1 MMMRRYIPVMT
12 DSDKKLPYYLV
23 DIAQRWNQEHVVRPN
38 GYVFQWIQ
46 CLEGEGELLVDG
58 HTYRVRK
65 DMAILLFK
73 ETAHEYYAVSS
84 SWTVDWIVFDGH
96 QVESFLKQAASIS
109 KSGVYY
115 LSRPEIFLSKIQQ
128 ILDIGQSDLP
138 LKGLQCSSMVYSL
151 LTDIVQYASTLPDHS
166 ANNLHFKLNP
176 LYEYIEQNYHR
187 PLTLDDMAKVT
198 GVTPQ
203 HLCNVF
209 KRSTH
214 IRIFQYIHSVR
225 IKKSKELLLQHPH
238 MQVKEV
244 ALLSGFEDANYFCSV
259 FKKHE
264 LLSPNQYRKMH
275 L

>member
-1 MMMRRYIPVMT
+1 MMMLRYIPVMT

-23 DIAQRWNQEHVVRPN
+23 DIAQRWNQEHVVRPH

-58 HTYRVRK
+58 HAYRVRK

-73 ETAHEYYAVSS
+73 ETAHEYYAISS

-96 QVESFLKQAASIS
+96 QVESFLKQAAGIS

-138 LKGLQCSSMVYSL
+138 LKGLQCSSMIYSL
-151 LTDIVQYASTLPDHS
+151 LTDIVQYASTLPDNS

-187 PLTLDDMAKVT
+187 PLTLDELAMVT

-209 KRSTH
+209 KRSNH

-244 ALLSGFEDANYFCSV
+244 ALLTGFEDANYFCSV